1 LRKSTRPFASQ
12 NHILTRSSFYNET
25 SYSGLENHISNS
37 YANSLLQV
45 LHYTPLVRNLALQH
59 AATGCINDK
68 CLLCEMG
75 FVFDMLDKAEG
86 SICHATNLLKTLSNH
101 PQAGPL
107 GLLEEDAPGASLT
120 NMLQGLNR
128 FLLDKI
134 AQDYR
139 SIPPH
144 SAAFDQVSLFSILEL
159 LSNSLRFWPPPQP
172 WLFDA

>member
-1 LRKSTRPFASQ
+1 
-12 NHILTRSSFYNET
+12 
-25 SYSGLENHISNS
+25 
-37 YANSLLQV
+37 
-45 LHYTPLVRNLALQH
+45 
-59 AATGCINDK
+59 
-68 CLLCEMG
+68 MG

-86 SICHATNLLKTLSNH
+86 TICHATNLLKTLSIH

-144 SAAFDQVSLFSILEL
+144 SAAFDQVDNPLPSLWLLANSIRF
-159 LSNSLRFWPPPQP
+159 LRPLQP
-172 WLFDA
+172 WPFDA